1 MKRILRETVEDTGQ
15 QTDQYSPTSSPTFES
30 EKEFATFEDEKVAKN
45 NDFLNV
51 SQRFNRKNLQQCHKK
66 NQQLI
71 ANNMRQFNHIRLQK
85 GYNASLLTGKRYKSK
100 TNNRLKNLTQLK
112 ASGPGNANEFLHRVL
127 SPATGGIQTLKNYFR
142 TAHNDIRSPKTD

>member
-51 SQRFNRKNLQQCHKK
+51 SQRFNRKNL
-66 NQQLI
+66 
-71 ANNMRQFNHIRLQK
+71 
-85 GYNASLLTGKRYKSK
+85 
-100 TNNRLKNLTQLK
+100 
-112 ASGPGNANEFLHRVL
+112 
-127 SPATGGIQTLKNYFR
+127 
-142 TAHNDIRSPKTD
+142 